1 MKYDL
6 YLIREDD
13 IKNYQPYVILSEY
26 FKNKSNISL
35 TKFSNLYILIDDV
48 NYLQFIREYMFNCNV
63 VFLWFGDF
71 SFCEY
76 RRHFNIKKKYKSRYN
91 VNNSKLFKNIIV
103 DEFLY
108 KDYKNRKF
116 IFY

>member
-1 MKYDL
+1 M
-6 YLIREDD
+6 YLIKEDE
-13 IKNYQPYVILSEY
+13 IKKYQPYVILSEY

-35 TKFSNLYILIDDV
+35 TKFSNLYILIDEVD
-48 NYLQFIREYMFNCNV
+48 YLQFVREYMFNTNV
-63 VFLWFGDF
+63 IFLFFGDF
-71 SFCEY
+71 SFNEY
-76 RRHFNIKKKYKSRYN
+76 RRFFNIKKKFKSKYN
-91 VNNSKLFKNIIV
+91 VNNSNLFKNIIV